1 MVISRTKNR
10 IRNAKS
16 DNVFVAIVYIL
27 SILALLIVLL
37 PLIYVVSSSFSSPEA
52 VIKNRVWL
60 LPVNFTINAYK
71 SVFSNMD
78 ILVGYR
84 NTIFYA
90 VVGTLVNILMTIALA
105 YPLSRAD
112 FRGRGILAVMC
123 TITMFFS
130 GGMIPTFLI
139 IKDIGLYDSVW
150 ALIIPKSISVWNM
163 FLLRNY
169 FQTSIPSELI
179 ESSRVDGASEWRIL
193 WQVVLPLSK
202 AILAVLVIFYVV
214 GHWNAY
220 FDAVLYLED
229 RGKYPLQVILR
240 EILLQGQGAMGDTSG
255 GISSVDQLMAYES
268 MKYAVIIV
276 ASAPV
281 LAMYP
286 FLQRYFVKGIMIGS
300 IKG

>member
-1 MVISRTKNR
+1 LTISRTKNR
-10 IRNAKS
+10 IRNARS
-16 DNVFVAIVYIL
+16 DNVFVFIVYLLAIL
-27 SILALLIVLL
+27 VLLVVLL
-37 PLIYVVSSSFSSPEA
+37 PLLYVVSSSFSSPEA
-52 VIKNRVWL
+52 IIKNKVRL
-60 LPVNFTINAYK
+60 FPVNFTLSAYK
-71 SVFSNMD
+71 SVFNNMD
-78 ILVGYR
+78 ILIGYR

-90 VVGTLVNILMTIALA
+90 VVGTTINILMTIALA
-105 YPLSRAD
+105 YPLSKRD
-112 FRGRGILAVMC
+112 FRGRGILSVMC

-139 IKDIGLYDSVW
+139 IKNLGLYNSVW

-169 FQTSIPSELI
+169 FQNSIPSELI
-179 ESSRVDGASEWRIL
+179 ESSRVDGASEWRIM

-202 AILAVLVIFYVV
+202 SIIAVLTIFYVV

-220 FDAVLYLED
+220 FDAILYLED
-229 RGKYPLQVILR
+229 RAKYPLQVILR
-240 EILLQGQGAMGDTSG
+240 EILMQGQGAFDSG
-255 GISSVDQLMAYES
+255 SGISSVDQLMAYES

-281 LAMYP
+281 LALYP
-286 FLQRYFVKGIMIGS
+286 FLQRYFVKGIMVGS

>member
-1 MVISRTKNR
+1 MANTHTRNQ

-16 DNVFVAIVYIL
+16 DNVFIVVVYAL
-27 SILALLIVLL
+27 GILALLIVLL
-37 PLIYVVSSSFSSPEA
+37 PLLYVVSSSFSSPEA
-52 VIKNRVWL
+52 VIKNKVWL
-60 LPVNFTINAYK
+60 LPVNFTINAYRA
-71 SVFSNMD
+71 VFKNMD
-78 ILVGYR
+78 ILIGYR

-105 YPLSRAD
+105 YPLSKPD
-112 FRGRGILAVMC
+112 FRGRNLLTIMC

-130 GGMIPTFLI
+130 GGMIPSFLV
-139 IKDIGLYDSVW
+139 IKNIGLYNSVW

-193 WQVVLPLSK
+193 WQIVLPLSK
-202 AILAVLVIFYVV
+202 AILAVLVIFYIV
-214 GHWNAY
+214 GHWNSY
-220 FDAVLYLED
+220 FDAILYLDD

-240 EILLQGQGAMGDTSG
+240 EILLQGQGAMGDSSG
-255 GISSVDQLMAYES
+255 GISTIDQLMAYES

-276 ASAPV
+276 ASVPV
-281 LAMYP
+281 LVLYP
-286 FLQRYFVKGIMIGS
+286 FLQRYFVKGIMVGS

>member
-1 MVISRTKNR
+1 M
-10 IRNAKS
+10 
-16 DNVFVAIVYIL
+16 FIVVVYAL
-27 SILALLIVLL
+27 GILALLIVLL

-52 VIKNRVWL
+52 VIKNKVWL
-60 LPVNFTINAYK
+60 LPVNFTVNAYRA
-71 SVFSNMD
+71 VFQNMN

-105 YPLSRAD
+105 YPLSKAD
-112 FRGRGILAVMC
+112 FRGRTFLTIMC

-130 GGMIPTFLI
+130 GGMIPSFLV
-139 IKDIGLYDSVW
+139 IKNIGLYNSFW
-150 ALIIPKSISVWNM
+150 AMILPKSISVWNM

-193 WQVVLPLSK
+193 WQIVLPLSK

-214 GHWNAY
+214 GHWNSY
-220 FDAVLYLED
+220 FDAILYLDD

-240 EILLQGQGAMGDTSG
+240 EILLLGQGAMGDSSG
-255 GISSVDQLMAYES
+255 GTSTIDQLMAYES

-276 ASAPV
+276 ASVPV
-281 LAMYP
+281 LVLYP
-286 FLQRYFVKGIMIGS
+286 FLQRYFVKGIMVGS

>member
-1 MVISRTKNR
+1 LTATKSKNR
-10 IRNAKS
+10 IKNSKS
-16 DNVFVAIVYIL
+16 DNVFVFFVYFFAVIV
-27 SILALLIVLL
+27 LLVVLL

-52 VIKNRVWL
+52 VIKNQVRL
-60 LPVNFTINAYK
+60 LPVNFTFNAYK
-71 SVFSNMD
+71 SVFSNND
-78 ILVGYR
+78 ILTGYR

-90 VVGTLVNILMTIALA
+90 VVGTALNILMTIAMA
-105 YPLSRAD
+105 YPLSKKD
-112 FRGRGILAVMC
+112 FRGRGILSVMC

-139 IKDIGLYDSVW
+139 IKKLGLYNSVW
-150 ALIIPKSISVWNM
+150 AMIIPKALSVWNM

-169 FQTSIPSELI
+169 FQNSIPNELI

-193 WQVVLPLSK
+193 WQIVLPLSK
-202 AILAVLVIFYVV
+202 SIIAVLVIFYVV
-214 GHWNAY
+214 GHWNSY
-220 FDAVLYLED
+220 FDAILYIDD

-240 EILLQGQGAMGDTSG
+240 EILMQGKGAFDTGSG
-255 GISSVDQLMAYES
+255 GSSLDQLMAYES

-286 FLQRYFVKGIMIGS
+286 FLQRYFVKGIMVGS

>member
-1 MVISRTKNR
+1 MTISRTKNR
-10 IRNAKS
+10 IRNARS
-16 DNVFVAIVYIL
+16 DNVFVFIVYLLAIL
-27 SILALLIVLL
+27 VLLVVLL
-37 PLIYVVSSSFSSPEA
+37 PLLYVVSSSFSSPEA
-52 VIKNRVWL
+52 IIKNKVRL
-60 LPVNFTINAYK
+60 FPVNFTLSAYK
-71 SVFSNMD
+71 SVFNNMD
-78 ILVGYR
+78 ILIGYR

-90 VVGTLVNILMTIALA
+90 VVGTTINILMTIALA
-105 YPLSRAD
+105 YPLSKRD
-112 FRGRGILAVMC
+112 FRGRGILSVMC

-139 IKDIGLYDSVW
+139 IKNLGLYNSVW

-169 FQTSIPSELI
+169 FQNSIPSELI
-179 ESSRVDGASEWRIL
+179 ESSRVDGASEWRIM

-202 AILAVLVIFYVV
+202 SIIAVLTIFYVV

-220 FDAVLYLED
+220 FDAILYLED
-229 RGKYPLQVILR
+229 RAKYPLQVILR
-240 EILLQGQGAMGDTSG
+240 EILMQGQGAFDSG
-255 GISSVDQLMAYES
+255 SGISSVDQLMAYES

-281 LAMYP
+281 LALYP
-286 FLQRYFVKGIMIGS
+286 FLQRYFVKGIMVGS